1 MDKQTILALKLK
13 DYRDKKGLTQ
23 EQLEIS
29 DKTISK

>member
-13 DYRDKKGLTQ
+13 DYRDKNGLTQ